1 MKHNS
6 STTDDYD
13 YEQNDFGLD
22 EVPLDELV
30 PVAVVYG
37 LTLLLGVIGNSLVIV
52 SVTRYQRMRSI
63 TNIFLLSLA
72 SADLLLVCICIPV
85 KFAGFAT
92 YTWAFGEL
100 LCKGVHYLQNVSS
113 VCSVL
118 TLTAMSMERYY
129 AIRHPMRAKYMCTP
143 GRAWRVTCVLWTMS
157 IILAL
162 PIIFQ
167 KVHKEVGKNVKAYW
181 CVNNWDAVLYSRL
194 YEIYML
200 FLMLILPLLIMTFAY
215 VSIIRELWTMASLR
229 SSMTSRSYIVKRNS
243 QNNTTNGQ
251 CSGVTNGSNTA
262 WSAARGVGGGSARFA
277 FRTKNSTGATCH
289 STGASCH
296 STPGSSPGRHS
307 ERSPVIRAQPR
318 EGDDDKTKKQVIK
331 MLVAVIVVFIVCWAP
346 ILISQALTAFD
357 VINNLNYGFLKPMR
371 QVFYLMAYAN
381 SCINPLIYGFM
392 SKHFRSTFYHALC
405 TCWKSPHS
413 LRSRVLH
420 RQTSWQS
427 RSTHIRELGD
437 LELTSVEVGGCGS
450 CTPSNV

>member
-1 MKHNS
+1 MARHDAGQTIYNTVEEQLLLVGNHNGTYSIPSSHGTNIMEHNS

-167 KVHKEVGKNVKAYW
+167 KTSH
-181 CVNNWDAVLYSRL
+181 D
-194 YEIYML
+194 
-200 FLMLILPLLIMTFAY
+200 
-215 VSIIRELWTMASLR
+215 SL
-229 SSMTSRSYIVKRNS
+229 SPMDIKR
-243 QNNTTNGQ
+243 Q
-251 CSGVTNGSNTA
+251 
-262 WSAARGVGGGSARFA
+262 
-277 FRTKNSTGATCH
+277 
-289 STGASCH
+289 
-296 STPGSSPGRHS
+296 STPLPSH
-307 ERSPVIRAQPR
+307 
-318 EGDDDKTKKQVIK
+318 
-331 MLVAVIVVFIVCWAP
+331 
-346 ILISQALTAFD
+346 
-357 VINNLNYGFLKPMR
+357 
-371 QVFYLMAYAN
+371 
-381 SCINPLIYGFM
+381 
-392 SKHFRSTFYHALC
+392 
-405 TCWKSPHS
+405 HS
-413 LRSRVLH
+413 L
-420 RQTSWQS
+420 
-427 RSTHIRELGD
+427 GPD
-437 LELTSVEVGGCGS
+437 LLKAPAWTA
-450 CTPSNV
+450 